1 MGQCGAKSLSTV
13 KANMQGALRAPFD
26 VLYSATPE
34 NPIPKLKH
42 NGSAV
47 IVPISR
53 AVIGA
58 RYAPVHPTAFHNSA
72 CCAIIY
78 FFGNP

>member
-1 MGQCGAKSLSTV
+1 
-13 KANMQGALRAPFD
+13 MQGALRAPFD

-47 IVPISR
+47 IVPITPDF
-53 AVIGA
+53 IGA
-58 RYAPVHPTAFHNSA
+58 RCAPYRLSQFGMLCYNLFFRKSLKILACKPASKNS
-72 CCAIIY
+72 CT
-78 FFGNP
+78 F